1 MATIIKV
8 NHQPTGGKEWVAEIT
23 GRSQKY
29 GLNREFLKVV
39 ARNWSSTGRTGSTA
53 FELEENKLYE
63 VNEPYKGRSFV
74 KVEDGQIRE
83 VSAEEAMR
91 YVDELE
97 KVEVA

>member
-1 MATIIKV
+1 MTIIKV

-63 VNEPYKGRSFV
+63 VNEPYKGRRFV
-74 KVEDGQIRE
+74 TVREGQIQE
-83 VSAEEAMR
+83 VSPEEAMGL
-91 YVDELE
+91 VE
-97 KVEVA
+97 KMEKGEVA

>member
-1 MATIIKV
+1 MTLIHV
-8 NHQPTGGKEWVAEIT
+8 NHQPSGGREWVAEIT
-23 GRSQKY
+23 GRHPKY
-29 GLNREFLKVV
+29 GLARNFLPVV
-39 ARNWSSTGRTGSTA
+39 ARNWSTTGKTGSTA
-53 FELEENKLYE
+53 FELEEGKLYE
-63 VNEPYKGRSFV
+63 VNAPYKGRSFV